1 MRSCLFDLAPDC
13 RVRPRDETMTLVVVV
28 LQISSDPEQVTFS
41 EQTTDS
47 LPFEKPLRPLSVTLK
62 KALKS

>member
-1 MRSCLFDLAPDC
+1 
-13 RVRPRDETMTLVVVV
+13 MTLVVVV